1 MQWFILDRLVK
12 AGREQWGLQHVLVSR
27 ASPAFAVVPL
37 RWAMANVL
45 EAERGVSDAE
55 RLQPCCLSTLKREC
69 FRAGSASAG
78 EVGCCNRSLRLM
90 QCSLTL
96 LLREAELKAIILNYL
111 DSSAKGSGRDVGFL
125 SALAK
130 S

>member
-1 MQWFILDRLVK
+1 MK

-27 ASPAFAVVPL
+27 VSPAFAVAPL
-37 RWAMANVL
+37 HWAMANML
-45 EAERGVSDAE
+45 EAKRGMSDPE
-55 RLQPCCLSTLKREC
+55 RLQPCCLSTLRREC

-78 EVGCCNRSLRLM
+78 EVGFCHSSLWLM
-90 QCSLTL
+90 QCSLNL

-111 DSSAKGSGRDVGFL
+111 DSSGKGSEKDPGLL
-125 SALAK
+125 STLAK